1 VRGYTVNFVKMSTP
15 PPSGNKSAMARTLER
30 LKARKKNASPLVKI
44 GERTG
49 STSEASSSPMTS
61 PTVTPIASPA
71 PPANM
76 ITYSFSQNDGTV
88 KTVPLAMTQVENVL
102 MPAKTVRMAFLFACH
117 VVFNVPVN
125 ENQRRA
131 VVQRDFVAHVF
142 NYGTV
147 FVTGSEINEELKP
160 FLTKA
165 G

>member
-1 VRGYTVNFVKMSTP
+1 MKDYTENFVKMSTP

-71 PPANM
+71 PANM
-76 ITYSFSQNDGTV
+76 ITYSYSQNDGTV
-88 KTVPLAMTQVENVL
+88 KTVPLAMNQVENVL

-117 VVFNVPVN
+117 IVFNVPVS

-147 FVTGSEINEELKP
+147 FVTGSDINEELKP

-165 G
+165 K